1 MQAAVD
7 FGLSNTDVVAIV
19 DGVRR
24 HWTFPFTSDPT
35 PASVNELLAAG
46 GIDLTALR
54 TLAVTGGK
62 HRHLPER
69 IGDCRI
75 VAVNEVQA
83 IGRGGQALVNM
94 MLPEDNGAIL
104 VVSAGSGTA
113 LVSARGHDYAH
124 VTGTAV
130 GGGTMMGLGRLLLG
144 TADPRE
150 INTLAM
156 KGNPNGA
163 DLSLGDV
170 ITGPIGHLPAEATA
184 VNFGRLGREVVN
196 VSREDLAA
204 ALVTMVGQV
213 ITIVAIN
220 AARAIRA
227 EKVVITGHLIDM
239 ESIRTVLESVEAFY
253 GAHLELPPNPGS
265 ATALGALLL
274 AGER

>member
-1 MQAAVD
+1 MQAAID
-7 FGLSNTDVVAIV
+7 FGLTNTDVVAIV
-19 DGVRR
+19 DGIRR
-24 HWTFPFTSDPT
+24 HWTHPFTSDPT
-35 PASVNELLAAG
+35 PASVSEMLAAG
-46 GIDLTALR
+46 GLR
-54 TLAVTGGK
+54 LAELPNLAVTGGK

-69 IGDCRI
+69 IGNCRI

-83 IGRGGQALVNM
+83 IGRGGQALAAMV
-94 MLPEDNGAIL
+94 PPADDGAIL

-144 TADPRE
+144 TVDPNE
-150 INTLAM
+150 INALAM

-184 VNFGRLGREVVN
+184 VNFGRLGRQALS

-239 ESIRTVLESVEAFY
+239 ESMRSVMAAVGAFY
-253 GAHLELPPNPGS
+253 ESSFELPADPGS

-274 AGER
+274 AGEG

>member
-1 MQAAVD
+1 MRAAID
-7 FGLSNTDVVAIV
+7 FGLTNTDVVAIV

-24 HWTFPFTSDPT
+24 HWTSPFTSDPT
-35 PASVNELLAAG
+35 PASVKAILAAG
-46 GIDLTALR
+46 GIELAALA

-69 IGDCRI
+69 IGNCRI

-83 IGRGGQALVNM
+83 IGRGGQALVEM
-94 MLPEDNGAIL
+94 IPPADNGAIL

-113 LVSARGHDYAH
+113 LVSARGHEYAH

-130 GGGTMMGLGRLLLG
+130 GGGTLMGLGRLLLD
-144 TADPRE
+144 TADPRK
-150 INTLAM
+150 INELAM
-156 KGNPNGA
+156 EGNPNGA

-170 ITGPIGHLPAEATA
+170 VTGPIGHLPAEATA
-184 VNFGRLGREVVN
+184 VNFGRLGRQAVA

-239 ESIRTVLESVEAFY
+239 ESMRAVMAAVGAFY
-253 GAHLELPPNPGS
+253 ESSFELPADPGS
-265 ATALGALLL
+265 ATALGALLR
-274 AGER
+274 AGEG